1 MKKAVSLIEL
11 LLAIVIVGIG
21 VAALPYI
28 SLSSAKGNAQTILS
42 EVVASSRIYIDDI
55 LLQSW
60 NSALSTGFIAEDE
73 SGAKGAKVYSGILKT
88 AADDSRFVS
97 ADGET
102 ADVREAKKTTGVD
115 SSEAEDADDTENTF
129 LFNRTIA
136 KTKDDKIVAAD
147 ALNDAECDD
156 GLNCAQKAS
165 KIETSIENSKNA
177 IAFNIS
183 TKVNFINIEETP
195 EDKKIIAT
203 FNPKS
208 IATDTTNAI
217 MIEVNATAP
226 FDDTG
231 LPTGNLL
238 DDVNNITLR
247 SFSFNIGSEPQ

>member
-28 SLSSAKGNAQTILS
+28 SLSSAKGNAQTVLS

-60 NSALSTGFIAEDE
+60 NSALSAGFIGEDE
-73 SGAKGAKVYSGILKT
+73 SGAKVYSGILKT

-97 ADGET
+97 ADGKT

-136 KTKDDKIVAAD
+136 KTKEGVIVAAN
-147 ALNDAECDD
+147 AINTAECDD
-156 GLNCAQKAS
+156 GLNCAQKPS

-183 TKVNFINIEETP
+183 TKVNFISIEEKS

-231 LPTGNLL
+231 APTGNLL